1 MSQEKQILNYLKQG
15 RAITPLEA
23 LKLFGCFRLG
33 ARVWDLKQAGH
44 KIVKTVVADEPRRRW
59 AKYKLA
65 K

>member
-1 MSQEKQILNYLKQG
+1 MSQKIQILNYLKQG

-23 LKLFGCFRLG
+23 LRKFGCFRLG
-33 ARVWDLKQAGH
+33 ARVWELKRAGH
-44 KIVKTVVADEPRRRW
+44 KIVKTWVEDEPHRRW